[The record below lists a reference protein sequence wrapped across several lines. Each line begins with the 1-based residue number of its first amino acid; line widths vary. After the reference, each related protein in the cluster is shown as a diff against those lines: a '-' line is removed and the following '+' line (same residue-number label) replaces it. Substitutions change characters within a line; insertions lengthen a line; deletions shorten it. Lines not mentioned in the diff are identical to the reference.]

1 MAKEQLITI
10 PHNQKIKLKDF
21 SADYCEGFKEKKDV
35 TKKIEKNLK
44 VLTELQDVLY
54 AHDKYSVL
62 LILQSMDAGGKDGT
76 IRTVMS
82 GVNPQGC
89 QVFSF
94 KKPSDEELDHD
105 YLWRIHKSL
114 PERGRIGIF
123 NRSYYEE
130 VLVARVHQQILTKE
144 KLPNEW
150 ISKDIWKQ
158 RFEQINNFEKY
169 LYENGTHIIKLYL
182 HISKDE
188 QKQRFLFRQED
199 PAKNWKLSKPDIE
212 ERKYWDQY
220 MESFEDM
227 INHTSTKWA
236 PWNIIPSNKKW
247 YRNYIVSELIAK
259 KMKSLKMSYPKMTD
273 ESLKNLKIE

>member
-21 SADYCEGFKEKKDV
+21 SADYCEGFKDKKDV
-35 TKKIEKNLK
+35 ASKIEKNLK
-44 VLTELQDVLY
+44 TLTKLQDVLY

-130 VLVARVHQQILTKE
+130 VLVARVHPQILTKE
-144 KLPNEW
+144 KLPDEW
-150 ISKDIWKQ
+150 VTKDVWKK
-158 RFEQINNFEKY
+158 RFEQINNFEQY

-182 HISKDE
+182 HISKEE
-188 QKQRFLFRQED
+188 QKQRFLLRQED

-212 ERKYWDQY
+212 ERQYWDKY

-247 YRNYIVSELIAK
+247 YRNYIVSELLAK
-259 KMKSLKMSYPKMTD
+259 KMKSLKMSYPKMSD

>member
-1 MAKEQLITI
+1 MKEQLIMI
-10 PHNQKIKLKDF
+10 PPDKKIKLKNFD
-21 SADYCEGFKEKKDV
+21 ADYCADFKEKKDV
-35 TKKIEKNLK
+35 AKKIEKNLK
-44 VLTELQDVLY
+44 TMAELQDVLY
-54 AHDKYSVL
+54 AHDKYSIL
-62 LILQSMDAGGKDGT
+62 LILQSMDGGGKDGT
-76 IRTVMS
+76 IRQVMS

-130 VLVARVHQQILTKE
+130 VLVIRTHPELLIKE
-144 KLPNEW
+144 KLPKEL
-150 ISKDIWKQ
+150 IGKDIWKN
-158 RFEQINNFEKY
+158 RFRQINDFEKY
-169 LYENGTHIIKLYL
+169 LYENGTRVVKLYL
-182 HISKDE
+182 HISKEE
-188 QKQRFLFRQED
+188 QKKRFLFRQED

-212 ERKYWDQY
+212 ERKHWDKY
-220 MESFEDM
+220 MDAFEDL

-236 PWNIIPSNKKW
+236 PWHIIPANKKW
-247 YRNYIVSELIAK
+247 YRNYVVSEIIAK
-259 KMKSLKMSYPKMTD
+259 TMKSLDMSYPKLTD